1 MRRMGLIGQIGL
13 IIRKY
18 ESDEEWGLGFDGG
31 GDAVVQKKKKKGKV
45 MTAWREE

>member
-1 MRRMGLIGQIGL
+1 MRANMLTCLRRGLIGQIGL

-31 GDAVVQKKKKKGKV
+31 GDAAGGMPK
-45 MTAWREE
+45 